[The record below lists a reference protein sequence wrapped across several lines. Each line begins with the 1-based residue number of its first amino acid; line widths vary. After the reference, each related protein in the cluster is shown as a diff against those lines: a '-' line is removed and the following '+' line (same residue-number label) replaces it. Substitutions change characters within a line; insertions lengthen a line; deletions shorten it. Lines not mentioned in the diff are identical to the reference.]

1 MDNSKFEIVL
11 INDTEEL
18 EIKQA
23 RPCSDTCVGI
33 DYCSPDGCEDTC
45 GLVDFSG

>member
-23 RPCSDTCVGI
+23 SQCTDNCGI
-33 DYCSPDGCEDTC
+33 DYCTPDGCKDTC
-45 GLVDFSG
+45 KLADFTG